1 MLQTIVIIAVALA
14 ILWPFIRL
22 AYELIKLAGSLGL
35 LAVTCIL
42 GAAVLAGRGACA
54 LFSAL
59 RRHAGTKMAAPETAA
74 MRDRTPDLPE
84 YSSVR

>member
-1 MLQTIVIIAVALA
+1 MLQTVIIAAVALA
-14 ILWPFIRL
+14 ILWPLIRL

-35 LAVTCIL
+35 LAATCIL
-42 GAAVLAGRGACA
+42 GAAALAGRGVLA

-59 RRHAGTKMAAPETAA
+59 RRHAGTKMAVPETAT
-74 MRDRTPDLPE
+74 MRDRTPALPE

>member
-1 MLQTIVIIAVALA
+1 MLQTVIIAAVVLA

-42 GAAVLAGRGACA
+42 GAAALAGRGASA

-59 RRHAGTKMAAPETAA
+59 HRHAGTKRAAPETAA
-74 MRDRTPDLPE
+74 MRDRTPTLPE
-84 YSSVR
+84 CSSVR